1 MLSQGPFTYNRFD
14 VLAEKAKPDFLDMDK
29 DGDKKESMKK
39 AVSDKKDGKKCKDCG
54 KKDCGCDDKKSDKK
68 DSKMPPWLKKEEV
81 QEIEFSDAADF
92 LIGEGICNDVNG
104 AEMWLENATDDT
116 LGMLAHQISEK
127 AGCGDKGGIRYP
139 TEPKKKFTKDK
150 TDPGVAAGRKAAKE
164 MGLKMNETINKNDVL
179 EYMMET
185 NMVNNSVSAEALF
198 NHISDEF
205 LEEIEKDIMEGFQ
218 SLPAGKMAKQAG
230 KAFGKEQD
238 AVSKGDSA
246 GANKQMQ
253 RRIAMN
259 NPMGRKA
266 QLGKDKK
273 KGY

>member
-1 MLSQGPFTYNRFD
+1 MLSKGPFTYNRFD

-39 AVSDKKDGKKCKDCG
+39 AVSDKKGSKCKKCGD
-54 KKDCGCDDKKSDKK
+54 KDCGCDDKKSDKK

-92 LIGEGICNDVNG
+92 LIGEGICKDVNG
-104 AEMWLENATDDT
+104 AEMWLENATEDT
-116 LGMLAHQISEK
+116 LGMLAHQINEK
-127 AGCGDKGGIRYP
+127 ACGYQKGGIVHP
-139 TEPKKKFTKDK
+139 SGPKNSFTKDK
-150 TDPGVAAGRKAAKE
+150 TDPKVAAGRKAAKE
-164 MGLKMNETINKNDVL
+164 MGLKQNESVNKDDVL

-205 LEEIEKDIMEGFQ
+205 LEEIEKDIMEGMN
-218 SLPAGKMAKQAG
+218 PKAMGKVAKLAA
-230 KAFGKEQD
+230 K
-238 AVSKGDSA
+238 
-246 GANKQMQ
+246 
-253 RRIAMN
+253 
-259 NPMGRKA
+259 MGS
-266 QLGKDKK
+266 KK